1 MLKGLVSGFA
11 KVTITDTADHSAIA
25 KVTASYKNCSDERDS
40 IINGAESVS
49 QTRPTP
55 TKTSLDWDS
64 DLVQTGARQGSKVT
78 SPDGFKLTIDIMMNN
93 FFATGILTTTING
106 QTYKQPANG
115 D

>member
-1 MLKGLVSGFA
+1 MAVS
-11 KVTITDTADHSAIA
+11 
-25 KVTASYKNCSDERDS
+25 YENYSDERNN
-40 IINGAESVS
+40 IINGTESVS

-55 TKTSLDWDS
+55 TKTSLDWHS
-64 DLVQTGARQGSKVT
+64 DLLQTGAIQGSKVT

-93 FFATGILTTTING
+93 FLATGTLTTTING